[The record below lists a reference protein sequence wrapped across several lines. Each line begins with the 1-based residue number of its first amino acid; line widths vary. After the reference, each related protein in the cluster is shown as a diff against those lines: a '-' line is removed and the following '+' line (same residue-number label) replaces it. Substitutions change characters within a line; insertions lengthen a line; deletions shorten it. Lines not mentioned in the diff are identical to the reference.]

1 MVKEIMAMTED
12 QRCALQAVQDGRTI
26 FLTGPAG
33 TGKTHVLKEI
43 IKWARRNKKKIGVT
57 AMTGSA
63 ALLLG
68 GRTLHSYLGLGLGDG
83 EPRALVDRARKKYA
97 FALSRARSVDL
108 LVIDEISMA
117 DDAFLDNVSEFL
129 KIVRYDQGPFGGVQI
144 VFCGD
149 LCQLPP
155 VHGKY
160 CFGAKAWAAVSPLV
174 VHLTKIFRQD
184 SDAEFRDMLQRL
196 RGGQCNDRDYA
207 RLKDLCRTTNET
219 PEHVRPTRL
228 YSRHRDVDA
237 VNLREL
243 QKLPGSRHRYPT
255 RYSGDAA
262 KAWANACGIPETM
275 DVCPDC
281 QVVLT
286 CNLDQDGGLVNGSRG
301 RVVSV
306 QEDSVSVEWVDGSH
320 GDIAYRSIHP
330 EDDESLTVDYL
341 PLKLAWAI
349 TIHKSQGMTLDAV
362 EIDLGDSIFEYGQA
376 YTALSRARTLD
387 SIRLTGISK
396 KAFRTHPDVLEFYKM
411 T

>member
-1 MVKEIMAMTED
+1 MED
-12 QRCALQAVQDGRTI
+12 QQRAVKAVQDGQTI

-33 TGKTHVLKEI
+33 TGKTHVLKDVI
-43 IKWARRNKKKIGVT
+43 RWAQRSKKKIGVT

-68 GRTLHSYLGLGLGDG
+68 GRTLHSFLGLGLGTG

-97 FALSRARSVDL
+97 YALSRARTVEL

-129 KIVRYDQGPFGGVQI
+129 KIVRCDMRPFGGTQI

-155 VHGKY
+155 VQGKY
-160 CFGAKAWAAVSPLV
+160 CFRARAWAEANPRVIQ
-174 VHLTKIFRQD
+174 LTKIFRQV
-184 SDAEFRDMLQRL
+184 SDDAFKDMLQRL
-196 RGGQCNDRDYA
+196 RWGTCNDEDYA
-207 RLKDLCRTTNET
+207 TLKSLCR
-219 PEHVRPTRL
+219 PDVPSVPGILPTRL

-243 QKLPGSRHRYPT
+243 QKLPGARQGYPT
-255 RYSGDAA
+255 RYAGDAA
-262 KAWANACGIPETM
+262 RAWANACGIPETIAL
-275 DVCPDC
+275 CPDC

-286 CNLDQDGGLVNGSRG
+286 CNLDQDGGLVNGARG
-301 RVVSV
+301 RVLCVNQDTVSI
-306 QEDSVSVEWVDGSH
+306 EWFDGTH
-320 GDIAYRSIHP
+320 GTIEYRSTHP
-330 EDDESLTVDYL
+330 EDDDTLTVDYL

-349 TIHKSQGMTLDAV
+349 TIHKSQGMTLTSV

-387 SIRLTGISK
+387 SIRLTGISR
-396 KAFRTHPDVLEFYKM
+396 KAFRSHPDVLEFYSGIV
-411 T
+411 